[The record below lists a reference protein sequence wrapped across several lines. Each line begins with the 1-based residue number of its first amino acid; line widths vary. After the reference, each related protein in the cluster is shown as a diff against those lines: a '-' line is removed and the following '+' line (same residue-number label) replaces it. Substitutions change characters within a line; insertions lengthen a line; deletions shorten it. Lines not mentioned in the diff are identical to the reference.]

1 MMKKIKKIFTLLF
14 VFLFTF
20 SLASCNKKDELPDSN
35 KPSENA
41 GLKEQYNCITVKE
54 AIDKANEAGD
64 AGTVDKFNIYG
75 KIKQIKNYMFGEM
88 IIEDDGFEIYVWGVR
103 GPNDQHYDDIEDQP
117 KVGDEIVING
127 RVKTFKDKPEV
138 DKSELIALKH
148 VEQKEEAD
156 DKVYTAM
163 SVKEARKVADKTA
176 VQVTGIVAKVCV
188 NASSEKDG
196 FYLVDDTGATFV
208 YGKEVSSQL
217 SEGQKVTI
225 KGEKVRFEA
234 KPSANNE
241 KFNYVGSVQL
251 TNVKLA
257 KKENGPFAYNN
268 AWMEEIDLVD
278 LLNRKDY
285 DNITGNIFKTHAYVK
300 EAIGDGFTNYFI
312 YDVDGK
318 TGSYVYT
325 KASGADLTYL
335 KKYDDGKLHEVQL
348 SIVNYK
354 VSSSGLTP
362 RFIVIDVDEAE
373 YKYDVKKAP
382 KYALDFAVM
391 GQFDDVY
398 YTNPAK
404 ELVTSVSNEVL
415 AINGISVSYES
426 SDANVATIDDVD
438 GKKVLNLHNAG
449 KVNITCKATHG
460 ENTLSRVIEITY
472 DKIDIENAIK
482 VKAAIDS
489 EMNSVVKVRGVVIS
503 SLVNQKGF
511 LLGDE
516 TCVIAVKTTED
527 QLASMQVGQEVYLE
541 GKRGH
546 HFKSGNETHQDVIFD
561 LTKFMNLY
569 GEHATDETSF
579 IKDKTMADVIALAA
593 AKDTSSTTQV
603 YRVKAF
609 IKYTKGGYSS
619 NYYIC
624 DPEDHES
631 ELMLYCSGASQYD
644 ALLEAYKNKEVVVDI
659 VLSDYSYKKEGLRGM
674 VIATIDGET
683 RTPNTLNFKK

>member
-1 MMKKIKKIFTLLF
+1 MKKIKKIFTLLF

-20 SLASCNKKDELPDSN
+20 SLASCNKGDSAHPKPNPDEN
-35 KPSENA
+35 T

-54 AIDKANEAGD
+54 AIEKANEAGD
-64 AGTVDKFNIYG
+64 AGTKDAFNIYG
-75 KIKQIKNYMFGEM
+75 KIKQIKNYMYGEM
-88 IIEDDGFEIYVWGVR
+88 IIEDEGFEIYVWGVR
-103 GPNDQHYDDIEDQP
+103 GPNNQDYEKIEDQP

-127 RVKTFKDKPEV
+127 RVKTFNGSPEV

-148 VEQKEEAD
+148 AEVIDEQD
-156 DKVYTAM
+156 DKVYTQM
-163 SVKEARKVADKTA
+163 TVSEARKAQDNTA
-176 VQVTGIVAKVCV
+176 VEVTGIVAKTCV
-188 NASSEKDG
+188 NASHEKDG
-196 FYLVDDTGATFV
+196 FYLVDDTGSTFIH
-208 YGKEVSSQL
+208 GKEVSSQL
-217 SEGQKVTI
+217 NEGQKVTI

-234 KPSANNE
+234 NPSSNNE
-241 KFNYVGSVQL
+241 KFNYVGAVQL
-251 TNVKLA
+251 TNAKLV

-268 AWMEEIDLVD
+268 SWMKETDLVD

-285 DNITGNIFKTHAYVK
+285 DDITGNIFKTHAYVK
-300 EAIGDGFTNYFI
+300 ESIGDGFTNYFVN
-312 YDVDGK
+312 DVDGK

-325 KASGADLTYL
+325 KASGADLTDL

-348 SIVNYK
+348 SIINYK

-373 YKYDVKKAP
+373 YKYDVKNAP

-391 GQFDDVY
+391 DQFDDVY

-404 ELVTSVSNEVL
+404 ELVTTVSNEVL
-415 AINGISVSYES
+415 AINNIAVSYES
-426 SDANVATIDDVD
+426 SDANVATIDDVN

-460 ENTLSRVIEITY
+460 ENTLSKVIEITY

-482 VKAAIDS
+482 VKAAIDA

-516 TCVIAVKTTED
+516 TGVIAVKATED
-527 QLASMQVGQEVYLE
+527 QLASMQVGQEVYVE

-546 HFKSGNETHQDVIFD
+546 HFNKGNETHQDVIFD
-561 LTKFMNLY
+561 LSVFMNLY

-579 IKDKTMADVIALAA
+579 IKDKTMADVIKLAA

-624 DPEDHES
+624 DPENHES

-644 ALLEAYKNKEVVVDI
+644 ALLENYKNKEVVVDI
-659 VLSDYSYKKEGLRGM
+659 VLSDYSYKKDGLRGM